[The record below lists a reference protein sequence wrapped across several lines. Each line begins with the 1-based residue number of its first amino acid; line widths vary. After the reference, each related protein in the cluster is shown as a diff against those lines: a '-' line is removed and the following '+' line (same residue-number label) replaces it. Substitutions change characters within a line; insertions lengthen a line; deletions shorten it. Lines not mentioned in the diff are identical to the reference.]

1 MIFLS
6 ELYLTAWTELP
17 CNFVQRLY
25 RNQVKVFHRG
35 VWISNVTA
43 CIDLPGL
50 TWATSLNLFIWQIQV
65 RGTQISNRIAC
76 IRFTRLELS
85 CISLCKN
92 EEVISPLKISV
103 HGKIE
108 CVLTV
113 CCDFIAS
120 SLWGNSTQWWVV
132 MLFYF
137 CTCTWLFLRWILNIF
152 LNTFVSTM
160 WWGLYPNVCF

>member
-120 SLWGNSTQWWVV
+120 SLWGNYTMMSGDAV
-132 MLFYF
+132 
-137 CTCTWLFLRWILNIF
+137 LFLYMHLTIFTLNPEYF
-152 LNTFVSTM
+152 FEHFCVNNVMRTVS
-160 WWGLYPNVCF
+160 